1 MNRRS
6 RRSHKR
12 ARSGMTLIE
21 IMVSMAILAVIS
33 TLLYTG
39 FVQTSRNKQRV
50 EANLERSH
58 EIRMGL
64 ERIAS
69 ELSMAYVSAQR
80 NPDESLR
87 PVITALVAKEVGNGT
102 RLDFTSFSHRRLYR
116 NAHESDQNEISYFVT
131 RDPHKPDEKV
141 LARRE
146 QRRVDDDPQKGGE
159 TQVLVQNVS
168 SFKVTFLEPLT
179 TEWVST
185 WDTTQGA
192 MQPNR
197 LPTQAKIL
205 LTVPNASGSG
215 PEQTFGT
222 QTWIPIT
229 YALNFSLYRGQ

>member
-1 MNRRS
+1 MTARR
-6 RRSHKR
+6 RKR
-12 ARSGMTLIE
+12 ARSQGGMTLIE
-21 IMVSMAILAVIS
+21 IMVSMTILAIIS
-33 TLLYTG
+33 TLLYNG
-39 FVQTSRNKQRV
+39 FVQTSRNKERV
-50 EANLERSH
+50 EARLDRSH
-58 EIRMGL
+58 EIDMGL

-80 NPDESLR
+80 NPDESLQ
-87 PVITALVAKEVGNGT
+87 PVITALIAKEVGNGT

-116 NAHESDQNEISYFVT
+116 NAHESDQNEISYFVA
-131 RDPHKPDEKV
+131 RDPHKPDQRV

-146 QRRVDDDPQKGGE
+146 QRRIDDDPQKGGE
-159 TQVLVQNVS
+159 TQVLIQNVT
-168 SFKVTFLEPLT
+168 SFKITFLEPLT

-205 LTVPNASGSG
+205 LTVPNLGGSG
-215 PEQTFGT
+215 PDQTFGT
-222 QTWIPIT
+222 RTWIPIT